1 MLRLLTALLTL
12 ALTATGC
19 SLMSTGDEPTA
30 SPASDTDTPSGTV
43 VLVTHESFSL
53 PKKLIR
59 QFETTS
65 LNSGLGPPRS
75 PQKLPR
81 SAS

>member
-30 SPASDTDTPSGTV
+30 SPASDTDTP
-43 VLVTHESFSL
+43 
-53 PKKLIR
+53 
-59 QFETTS
+59 
-65 LNSGLGPPRS
+65 
-75 PQKLPR
+75 
-81 SAS
+81 